1 MFKPLLLLL
10 LCGLYHQAYA
20 GSVEGLAL
28 LKTLHAKV
36 CAEST
41 GEACSLL
48 ASRMSTIE
56 NRAIQELTSRVNNM
70 SNSTAKV
77 VELSN
82 FLSPFFS
89 DPEEDND
96 DCDDSEDIEINQK
109 LESLLQGQGY
119 YRKFVYNALTVCIV
133 LLAIT
138 ISANLHLYVTTCL
151 EKRKVKR
158 NASRHRRAA
167 MLYSDLQS
175 IHRQHTASV

>member
-1 MFKPLLLLL
+1 MLFCALQ
-10 LCGLYHQAYA
+10 YQASA

-28 LKTLHAKV
+28 LKTLHGKV

-56 NRAIQELTSRVNNM
+56 NRAIQELTSRVNGM

-77 VELSN
+77 VELNN

-96 DCDDSEDIEINQK
+96 DCCSDDIEVNQK
-109 LESLLQGQGY
+109 LESLLQS
-119 YRKFVYNALTVCIV
+119 KT
-133 LLAIT
+133 T
-138 ISANLHLYVTTCL
+138 TENLCTM
-151 EKRKVKR
+151 R
-158 NASRHRRAA
+158 
-167 MLYSDLQS
+167 
-175 IHRQHTASV
+175 

>member
-1 MFKPLLLLL
+1 MFRPLLLMLF
-10 LCGLYHQAYA
+10 CGLYNQAYA

-28 LKTLHAKV
+28 LKTLYGKV

-41 GEACSLL
+41 GEACSSL

-56 NRAIQELTSRVNNM
+56 NRAIQELTSRVNGM

-77 VELSN
+77 VELNN

-96 DCDDSEDIEINQK
+96 ECCSDDIEVNQK
-109 LESLLQGQGY
+109 LESLLQGQDY

-138 ISANLHLYVTTCL
+138 ISANLHLYITTCL
-151 EKRKVKR
+151 ERRKVKR

-175 IHRQHTASV
+175 LHRQHTASV

>member
-1 MFKPLLLLL
+1 MFKPLLLMLFCAL
-10 LCGLYHQAYA
+10 HYQASA

-28 LKTLHAKV
+28 LKTLHGKV
-36 CAEST
+36 CAESP

-48 ASRMSTIE
+48 ASRMSTME
-56 NRAIQELTSRVNNM
+56 NRAIQELTSRVNSM

-82 FLSPFFS
+82 FLSPLFS

-96 DCDDSEDIEINQK
+96 ECCSDDIEVSQK
-109 LESLLQGQGY
+109 LESLLQGQDY

-138 ISANLHLYVTTCL
+138 ISANLHLYITTCL
-151 EKRKVKR
+151 ERRKVKR

-167 MLYSDLQS
+167 MLYSDLQNV
-175 IHRQHTASV
+175 HRQHTASV

>member
-1 MFKPLLLLL
+1 MFKPLLLMLF
-10 LCGLYHQAYA
+10 CGLYHQASA

-28 LKTLHAKV
+28 LKTLHGKV

-56 NRAIQELTSRVNNM
+56 NRAIQELTSRVNGM

-77 VELSN
+77 VELNN

-96 DCDDSEDIEINQK
+96 ECCSDDIEVNQK
-109 LESLLQGQGY
+109 LESLLQGQDY

-133 LLAIT
+133 LLVIT
-138 ISANLHLYVTTCL
+138 ISANLHLYITTCL
-151 EKRKVKR
+151 ERRKVKR

>member
-10 LCGLYHQAYA
+10 LCGFYHQAYA

-28 LKTLHAKV
+28 LKTLHGKV
-36 CAEST
+36 CAESAS
-41 GEACSLL
+41 EACSLL
-48 ASRMSTIE
+48 TSRMSTIE
-56 NRAIQELTSRVNNM
+56 NRAIQELTSRVNGL

-77 VELSN
+77 VELN
-82 FLSPFFS
+82 KFLSPFFS

-96 DCDDSEDIEINQK
+96 DCCSDSDIEVNQK
-109 LESLLQGQGY
+109 LESLLQGQDY

-138 ISANLHLYVTTCL
+138 IAANLHLYITTCL
-151 EKRKVKR
+151 ERRKVKR
-158 NASRHRRAA
+158 NASRHRRAT

>member
-1 MFKPLLLLL
+1 MFKFLLLLL
-10 LCGLYHQAYA
+10 LGGFYHQAFA

-89 DPEEDND
+89 DPEEDD
-96 DCDDSEDIEINQK
+96 PDCFSEDIEVNQK
-109 LESLLQGQGY
+109 LESLLQGQDY

-138 ISANLHLYVTTCL
+138 ISANLHLYITTCL
-151 EKRKVKR
+151 ERRKVKR

>member
-10 LCGLYHQAYA
+10 LCGLYHQASA

-96 DCDDSEDIEINQK
+96 DCCSDDIEVNQK

-167 MLYSDLQS
+167 MLYSDLQN
-175 IHRQHTASV
+175 IHRQHTVSV

>member
-10 LCGLYHQAYA
+10 LCGFYHQASA

-28 LKTLHAKV
+28 LKTLHGKV

-56 NRAIQELTSRVNNM
+56 NRAIQELTSRVNGM

-77 VELSN
+77 VELNN

-96 DCDDSEDIEINQK
+96 DCCSDDIEVNQK
-109 LESLLQGQGY
+109 LESLLQGQDY
-119 YRKFVYNALTVCIV
+119 YRKFVYSALTVCIV

-138 ISANLHLYVTTCL
+138 ISANLHLYIANCL
-151 EKRKVKR
+151 ERRKVKR

-175 IHRQHTASV
+175 IHRQHTAPV

>member
-1 MFKPLLLLL
+1 MLF
-10 LCGLYHQAYA
+10 CGPYSQASA
-20 GSVEGLAL
+20 GSAEGLAL
-28 LKTLHAKV
+28 LKTLYGKV

-48 ASRMSTIE
+48 ESRMSTIE
-56 NRAIQELTSRVNNM
+56 SRAIQELTSRVNGMN
-70 SNSTAKV
+70 NSTAKV
-77 VELSN
+77 VELNN
-82 FLSPFFS
+82 FLSPFF

-96 DCDDSEDIEINQK
+96 ECCSDDTEVNQK
-109 LESLLQGQGY
+109 LESLLQGQDY

-138 ISANLHLYVTTCL
+138 ISANLHLYITTCL
-151 EKRKVKR
+151 ERRKVKR

>member
-10 LCGLYHQAYA
+10 LCGLYHQASA

-28 LKTLHAKV
+28 LKTLHGKV
-36 CAEST
+36 CAESAS
-41 GEACSLL
+41 EACSLL
-48 ASRMSTIE
+48 TSRMSTIE
-56 NRAIQELTSRVNNM
+56 NRAIQELTSRVNGL

-77 VELSN
+77 VELN
-82 FLSPFFS
+82 KFLSPFFS

-96 DCDDSEDIEINQK
+96 DCCSDSDIEVNQK
-109 LESLLQGQGY
+109 LESLLQGQDY

-138 ISANLHLYVTTCL
+138 IAANLHLYITTCL
-151 EKRKVKR
+151 ERRKVKR

-167 MLYSDLQS
+167 MLYSDLQG

>member
-1 MFKPLLLLL
+1 MFRPLLLMLF
-10 LCGLYHQAYA
+10 CGLYNQASA
-20 GSVEGLAL
+20 GSTDGLAL
-28 LKTLHAKV
+28 LKTLYGKI

-56 NRAIQELTSRVNNM
+56 SRAIQELTSKVNGMN
-70 SNSTAKV
+70 NSTAKI
-77 VELSN
+77 VELTN
-82 FLSPFFS
+82 FLSPLF

-96 DCDDSEDIEINQK
+96 ECCSDDTEVNQK
-109 LESLLQGQGY
+109 LESLLQGQDY

-138 ISANLHLYVTTCL
+138 ISANLHLYITTCL
-151 EKRKVKR
+151 ERRKVKR

-167 MLYSDLQS
+167 VLYSDLQS
-175 IHRQHTASV
+175 IHRQHTAPV

>member
-10 LCGLYHQAYA
+10 LCGFYHQASA

-28 LKTLHAKV
+28 LKTLHGKV
-36 CAEST
+36 CAESAS
-41 GEACSLL
+41 EACSLL
-48 ASRMSTIE
+48 TSRMSTIE
-56 NRAIQELTSRVNNM
+56 NRAIQELTSRVNGL

-77 VELSN
+77 VELN
-82 FLSPFFS
+82 KFLSPFFS

-96 DCDDSEDIEINQK
+96 DCCSDSDIEVNQK
-109 LESLLQGQGY
+109 LESLLQGQDY

-138 ISANLHLYVTTCL
+138 IAANLHLYITTCL
-151 EKRKVKR
+151 ERRKVKR

>member
-1 MFKPLLLLL
+1 MFKPLLLML
-10 LCGLYHQAYA
+10 LCGLYHQTSA

-28 LKTLHAKV
+28 LKTLHGKV

-56 NRAIQELTSRVNNM
+56 NRAIQELTSRVNGM

-77 VELSN
+77 VELNN

-96 DCDDSEDIEINQK
+96 DCCSDDIEVNQK
-109 LESLLQGQGY
+109 LESLLQGQDY

-138 ISANLHLYVTTCL
+138 ISANLHLYITTCL
-151 EKRKVKR
+151 ERRKVKR

>member
-1 MFKPLLLLL
+1 
-10 LCGLYHQAYA
+10 
-20 GSVEGLAL
+20 
-28 LKTLHAKV
+28 
-36 CAEST
+36 
-41 GEACSLL
+41 
-48 ASRMSTIE
+48 
-56 NRAIQELTSRVNNM
+56 M

-77 VELSN
+77 AELSN
-82 FLSPFFS
+82 FLPPFFS

-96 DCDDSEDIEINQK
+96 DCCSDSDIEVNQK
-109 LESLLQGQGY
+109 LESLLQGQDY

-138 ISANLHLYVTTCL
+138 IAANLHLYITTCL
-151 EKRKVKR
+151 ERRKVKR

>member
-10 LCGLYHQAYA
+10 LCGFYHQASA

-28 LKTLHAKV
+28 LKTLHGKV
-36 CAEST
+36 CAESAS
-41 GEACSLL
+41 EACSLL
-48 ASRMSTIE
+48 TSRMSTIE
-56 NRAIQELTSRVNNM
+56 NRAIQELTSRVNGL

-77 VELSN
+77 VELN
-82 FLSPFFS
+82 KFLSPFFS

-96 DCDDSEDIEINQK
+96 DCCSDSDIEVNQK
-109 LESLLQGQGY
+109 LESLLQGQDY

-138 ISANLHLYVTTCL
+138 IAANLHLYITTCL
-151 EKRKVKR
+151 ERRKVKR
-158 NASRHRRAA
+158 NASRHRRAT

>member
-1 MFKPLLLLL
+1 MFKPLLLMLF
-10 LCGLYHQAYA
+10 CGLHYQASA

-28 LKTLHAKV
+28 LKTLHGKV

-56 NRAIQELTSRVNNM
+56 NRAIQELTSRVNSM

-82 FLSPFFS
+82 FLSPLFS

-96 DCDDSEDIEINQK
+96 ECCSDDNDIEVNQK
-109 LESLLQGQGY
+109 LESLLQGQDY
-119 YRKFVYNALTVCIV
+119 CRKFVYNALTVCIV

-138 ISANLHLYVTTCL
+138 ISANLHLYITTCL
-151 EKRKVKR
+151 ERRKVKR
-158 NASRHRRAA
+158 NASRHR
-167 MLYSDLQS
+167 
-175 IHRQHTASV
+175 

>member
-10 LCGLYHQAYA
+10 LCGFYHQASA

-28 LKTLHAKV
+28 LKTLHGKV
-36 CAEST
+36 CAESAS
-41 GEACSLL
+41 EACSLL
-48 ASRMSTIE
+48 TSRMSTIE
-56 NRAIQELTSRVNNM
+56 NRAIQELTSRVNGL

-77 VELSN
+77 VELN
-82 FLSPFFS
+82 KFLSPFFS

-96 DCDDSEDIEINQK
+96 DCCSDSDIEVNQK
-109 LESLLQGQGY
+109 LESLLQGQDY

-138 ISANLHLYVTTCL
+138 IAANLHLYITTCL
-151 EKRKVKR
+151 ERRKVKR

-175 IHRQHTASV
+175 IHHQHTASV

>member
-1 MFKPLLLLL
+1 MFKFLLLLL
-10 LCGLYHQAYA
+10 LGGFYHQAFA

-56 NRAIQELTSRVNNM
+56 NRAIEELTSRVNNM

-96 DCDDSEDIEINQK
+96 DCCSDDIEVNQK
-109 LESLLQGQGY
+109 LESLLQGQDY

-167 MLYSDLQS
+167 MLYSDLQN

>member
-1 MFKPLLLLL
+1 MLF
-10 LCGLYHQAYA
+10 CGLYHQASA

-28 LKTLHAKV
+28 LKTLHGKV

-56 NRAIQELTSRVNNM
+56 NRAIQELTSRVNGM

-77 VELSN
+77 VELNN

-89 DPEEDND
+89 DSEEDND
-96 DCDDSEDIEINQK
+96 DCCSDDVEVNQK
-109 LESLLQGQGY
+109 LESLLQGQDY

-138 ISANLHLYVTTCL
+138 ISANLHLYITTCL
-151 EKRKVKR
+151 ERRKVKR

>member
-1 MFKPLLLLL
+1 MIFCALQ
-10 LCGLYHQAYA
+10 YQAYA

-28 LKTLHAKV
+28 LKTLHGKV
-36 CAEST
+36 CAESP

-48 ASRMSTIE
+48 ASRMSTME
-56 NRAIQELTSRVNNM
+56 NRAIQELTSRVNSM
-70 SNSTAKV
+70 SNSTAQV
-77 VELSN
+77 VELSK
-82 FLSPFFS
+82 FLSPLFS

-96 DCDDSEDIEINQK
+96 DCDDSEDIEVNQK
-109 LESLLQGQGY
+109 LESLLQGQDY

-175 IHRQHTASV
+175 IYRQHTASV

>member
-1 MFKPLLLLL
+1 MLRSLLLMLF
-10 LCGLYHQAYA
+10 CGPCSQASA
-20 GSVEGLAL
+20 GSAEGLAL
-28 LKTLHAKV
+28 LKTLYSKV

-48 ASRMSTIE
+48 ESRMSTIE
-56 NRAIQELTSRVNNM
+56 SRAIQELTSRVNGM

-77 VELSN
+77 VELNN

-96 DCDDSEDIEINQK
+96 ECCSDDIEVNQK
-109 LESLLQGQGY
+109 LESLLQGQDY

-138 ISANLHLYVTTCL
+138 ISANLHLYITTCL
-151 EKRKVKR
+151 ERRKVKR

-175 IHRQHTASV
+175 IHRQHTAPV

>member
-1 MFKPLLLLL
+1 MFKPLLLMLFCAL
-10 LCGLYHQAYA
+10 HYQASA
-20 GSVEGLAL
+20 GSVESLAL
-28 LKTLHAKV
+28 LKTLHGKV
-36 CAEST
+36 CAESP

-48 ASRMSTIE
+48 ASRMSTME
-56 NRAIQELTSRVNNM
+56 NRAIQELTSRVNSM

-82 FLSPFFS
+82 FLSPLFS

-96 DCDDSEDIEINQK
+96 ECCSDDIEVNQK
-109 LESLLQGQGY
+109 LESLLQGQDY

-133 LLAIT
+133 LLVIT
-138 ISANLHLYVTTCL
+138 ISANLHLYITTCL
-151 EKRKVKR
+151 ERRKVKR

-175 IHRQHTASV
+175 LHRQHTASV

>member
-10 LCGLYHQAYA
+10 LCGLYHQASA

-28 LKTLHAKV
+28 LKTLHGKV
-36 CAEST
+36 CAESAS
-41 GEACSLL
+41 EACSLL
-48 ASRMSTIE
+48 TSRMSTIE
-56 NRAIQELTSRVNNM
+56 NRAIQELTSRVNGL

-77 VELSN
+77 VELN
-82 FLSPFFS
+82 KFLSPFFS

-96 DCDDSEDIEINQK
+96 DCCSDSDIEVNQK
-109 LESLLQGQGY
+109 LESLLQGQDY
-119 YRKFVYNALTVCIV
+119 YQKFVYNALTVCIV

-167 MLYSDLQS
+167 MLYSDLQN